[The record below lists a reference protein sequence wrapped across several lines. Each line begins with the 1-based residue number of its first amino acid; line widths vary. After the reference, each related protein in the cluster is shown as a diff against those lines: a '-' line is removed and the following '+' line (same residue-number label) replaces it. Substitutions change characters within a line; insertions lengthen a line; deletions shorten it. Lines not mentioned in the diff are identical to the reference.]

1 MNSVYGSTGV
11 VGQLDRGEESWYH
24 LEMLLPADRP
34 VSEDPVLR
42 GACACTVKRDIE
54 DTVEQGRE

>member
-1 MNSVYGSTGV
+1 MNSVYGSTGMV
-11 VGQLDRGEESWYH
+11 RQLVQGEESWYH

-42 GACACTVKRDIE
+42 GACASTVKRDIE
-54 DTVEQGRE
+54 DTVEQERE